1 MQRPAHSIGII
12 QTVNPLTV
20 QVSGLT
26 MPARL
31 RAHALTVTP
40 SVGQTWE
47 THVEGHSYWLDRPV
61 LSSMEEGT
69 VLHGLPDLTLEAEG
83 RVLMSDGNGPIFDMN
98 GLLDPH
104 RRLWAA

>member
-1 MQRPAHSIGII
+1 MQSQNNSIGVVK
-12 QTVNPLTV
+12 TVNPLTI

-40 SVGQTWE
+40 TVGQTWE
-47 THVEGHSYWLDRPV
+47 THSEGHSYWLDRPV
-61 LSSMEEGT
+61 LASVGEGT

-83 RVLMSDGNGPIFDMN
+83 RLMMEDGQGPILDMS
-98 GLLDPH
+98 GLLNPR

>member
-1 MQRPAHSIGII
+1 MQSPNNSIG
-12 QTVNPLTV
+12 VVKSVSPLTI

-40 SVGQTWE
+40 TVGQTWE
-47 THVEGHSYWLDRPV
+47 THSEGHSYWLDRPV
-61 LSSMEEGT
+61 LASVGEGT

-83 RVLMSDGNGPIFDMN
+83 RLMMEDAQGSVLDLN

>member
-1 MQRPAHSIGII
+1 MQSPNNSIG
-12 QTVNPLTV
+12 VVKSVSPLTI

-31 RAHALTVTP
+31 RAHALSVTP
-40 SVGQTWE
+40 TVGQTWE
-47 THVEGHSYWLDRPV
+47 THSEGHSYWLDRPV
-61 LSSMEEGT
+61 LASVGEGT

-83 RVLMSDGNGPIFDMN
+83 RLMMEDANGPVFDMN

>member
-1 MQRPAHSIGII
+1 MQSRTHSIGVVKS
-12 QTVNPLTV
+12 VNPLTI

-31 RAHALTVTP
+31 RAHALSVTP

-47 THVEGHSYWLDRPV
+47 THSEGHSYWLDRPV
-61 LSSMEEGT
+61 LASAGEGT
-69 VLHGLPDLTLEAEG
+69 VLHGLPDLTLEAQG
-83 RVLMSDGNGPIFDMN
+83 RLMMEDAQGPVLDLN

>member
-1 MQRPAHSIGII
+1 MQPRNNSIGVVK
-12 QTVNPLTV
+12 TVNPLTI

-47 THVEGHSYWLDRPV
+47 THVEGHQCWLDRPV

-83 RVLMSDGNGPIFDMN
+83 RLTLTDGNGPILDMS
-98 GLLDPH
+98 GLINP
-104 RRLWAA
+104 RRRVWAA

>member
-1 MQRPAHSIGII
+1 MQSNAHSIGVVK
-12 QTVNPLTV
+12 TVSPLTI

-31 RAHALTVTP
+31 RAHALMVTP

-47 THVEGHSYWLDRPV
+47 IHAEGHSYWLDRPV
-61 LSSMEEGT
+61 LASMGEGT

-83 RVLMSDGNGPIFDMN
+83 RLMMMDAQGPILDMS
-98 GLLDPH
+98 GLLNPR